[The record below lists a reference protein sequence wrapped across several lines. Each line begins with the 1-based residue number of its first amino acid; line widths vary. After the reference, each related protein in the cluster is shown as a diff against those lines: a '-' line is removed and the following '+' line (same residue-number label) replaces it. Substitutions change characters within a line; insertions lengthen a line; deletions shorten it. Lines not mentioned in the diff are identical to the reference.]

1 MPSYGTNE
9 TVKRYWQQFFREQL
23 ADLLQEERAA
33 FEQEFQKRFDNF
45 LVRDTGEGRGGF
57 LDLIGFSGKGVQP
70 FADLSYPKLQP
81 DFDESVIPSQL
92 HAAAEL
98 YYIYQHERMRVF
110 EVSKILRRLFELGRI
125 KIQRGPGARGIYLLE
140 KWEPL
145 RYPLRAR
152 MVAYR
157 RAFNYG
163 QVQAPAGAVVNRNF
177 HFQFVAFNSALA
189 QYFRDLTI
197 GEVIRGSQYLE
208 RRPFGNIATVQRIGS
223 DLRYALDRACY
234 GNILALTQEVGHYL
248 SSLLELFDTP
258 DVKKSFDANT
268 KWDVIEAV
276 ANRHLGGARELSQRS
291 KMAETGRRILQ
302 WIADS
307 DFKTTMDPQVFQ
319 AETRAIGA
327 SSEAWIAAY
336 RMTPEGRQFPGVTRS
351 LRWALG
357 AADTPQTQRAAAVG

>member
-1 MPSYGTNE
+1 MTQGTNE
-9 TVKRYWQQFFREQL
+9 TVKRHWQQFFREQL
-23 ADLLQEERAA
+23 ADLPEAERAA

-45 LVRDTGEGRGGF
+45 LESSTGEGRNGF

-70 FADLSYPKLQP
+70 FSDLQYPKLKP

-98 YYIYQHERMRVF
+98 YYIYQYERMRVF
-110 EVSKILRRLFELGRI
+110 EVSKILRRLFELGRL
-125 KIQRGPGARGIYLLE
+125 KIQRGPGAQGLYLLE

-145 RYPLRAR
+145 RYPRRAR
-152 MVAYR
+152 MAAYR

-163 QVQAPAGAVVNRNF
+163 QAPAPAGAVVNRNF

-197 GEVIRGSQYLE
+197 GQVIRGSQYLE
-208 RRPFGNIATVQRIGS
+208 HRPFGNMATVQRLGT
-223 DLRYALDRACY
+223 DLRFALDRACY
-234 GNILALTQEVGHYL
+234 GNILALTNEVGHYL
-248 SSLLELFDTP
+248 SSLLDLFDTP
-258 DVKKSFDANT
+258 DIKRSFDAQT
-268 KWDVIEAV
+268 KWGVIEAV
-276 ANRHLGGARELSQRS
+276 AARHLGGARDLSQRA

-307 DFKTTMDPQVFQ
+307 DFKTTLDPLVFQ

-336 RMTPEGRQFPGVTRS
+336 RMTPEGRQFPGVTRN

-357 AADTPQTQRAAAVG
+357 APDTPQMQRAAAMG

>member
-1 MPSYGTNE
+1 MTSRDDE
-9 TVKRYWQQFFREQL
+9 ALKRYGQRFFREQL
-23 ADLLQEERAA
+23 ADLPVEERTA
-33 FEQEFQKRFDNF
+33 FEQEFQKRFDSLLENA
-45 LVRDTGEGRGGF
+45 TGEGRSAF
-57 LDLIGFSGKGVQP
+57 LDLIGFGGKGVPP
-70 FADLSYPKLQP
+70 FGDLPYPKLTP

-98 YYIYQHERMRVF
+98 YYIYQFERIRVF
-110 EVSKILRRLFELGRI
+110 DVARVLRRLFELGRI
-125 KIQRGPGARGIYLLE
+125 KIQLGPGARGIYLLE

-145 RYPLRAR
+145 RYPRSAR
-152 MVAYR
+152 MIAYR

-163 QVQAPAGAVVNRNF
+163 DAPTPAGAVVNRNF
-177 HFQFVAFNSALA
+177 HYQFVAFNSALA

-197 GEVIRGSQYLE
+197 GEVIRGSQYIE
-208 RRPFGNIATVQRIGS
+208 HRPFGNIATVQRLGT
-223 DLRYALDRACY
+223 DLRFALDRSCY
-234 GNILALTQEVGHYL
+234 GNILALTNEVGHFL
-248 SSLLELFDTP
+248 STLLDLFDQP
-258 DVKKSFDANT
+258 DIKKAFDATT

-276 ANRHLGGARELSQRS
+276 ANRHLGGARDLSQRA
-291 KMAETGRRILQ
+291 KMAETGRRVLN

-307 DFKTTMDPQVFQ
+307 DFKTTIDPLVFQ

-357 AADTPQTQRAAAVG
+357 VPETPQARRAAAMG

>member
-23 ADLLQEERAA
+23 ADLPQAERAA

-45 LVRDTGEGRGGF
+45 VQGDSAEGRGGF
-57 LDLIGFSGKGVQP
+57 LDLIGFAGKGVQP
-70 FADLSYPKLQP
+70 FSDLPYPKLTA

-98 YYIYQHERMRVF
+98 YYIYQHERMQVF

-145 RYPLRAR
+145 RYQKRAR

-163 QVQAPAGAVVNRNF
+163 QVPAPAGAIVNRNF

-208 RRPFGNIATVQRIGS
+208 SRPFGNMATVQRIGT
-223 DLRYALDRACY
+223 DLRFALDRSSY

-248 SSLLELFDTP
+248 SSLLDLFDTP

-291 KMAETGRRILQ
+291 KMADTGRRVLQ

-307 DFKTTMDPQVFQ
+307 DFKTTMDPLVFQ

-327 SSEAWIAAY
+327 SAEAWIAAY

-351 LRWALG
+351 LRWAVG
-357 AADTPQTQRAAAVG
+357 APDTPQTQRAAAMG

>member
-23 ADLLQEERAA
+23 ADLPQEERAA
-33 FEQEFQKRFDNF
+33 FEQEFQKRFDSF
-45 LVRDTGEGRGGF
+45 LARDTGEGRGGF
-57 LDLIGFSGKGVQP
+57 VDLIAFSGKGVQP
-70 FADLSYPKLQP
+70 FADLPYPRLQP

-98 YYIYQHERMRVF
+98 YYIYQFERMQIF
-110 EVSKILRRLFELGRI
+110 EVARVLRRLFELGRI

-145 RYPLRAR
+145 RYPRRAR

-197 GEVIRGSQYLE
+197 GEVIRGSQYIEL
-208 RRPFGNIATVQRIGS
+208 RPFGNIATVQRIGT
-223 DLRYALDRACY
+223 DLRFALDRACY

-276 ANRHLGGARELSQRS
+276 SNRYLGGARELSQRS
-291 KMAETGRRILQ
+291 KMAESGRRVLQ

-307 DFKTTMDPQVFQ
+307 DFRTTMDPLVFQ

-357 AADTPQTQRAAAVG
+357 APDTRQTQRVAAMG

>member
-1 MPSYGTNE
+1 MAYGANE
-9 TVKRYWQQFFREQL
+9 TIKRYWQQFFREQL
-23 ADLLQEERAA
+23 ADLPQEERAA

-45 LVRDTGEGRGGF
+45 LDSSTGEGRSGF
-57 LDLIGFSGKGVQP
+57 LDLIGFGGKGVQP
-70 FADLSYPKLQP
+70 FSELPYPHLRP
-81 DFDESVIPSQL
+81 DFDDAVIASQL

-98 YYIYQHERMRVF
+98 YYIYQHERMQIF
-110 EVSKILRRLFELGRI
+110 EAASVLRRLFELGRI

-145 RYPLRAR
+145 RYPKRAR

-163 QVQAPAGAVVNRNF
+163 QAPGPAGAIVNRNF

-208 RRPFGNIATVQRIGS
+208 MRPFGNIATLQRLGT
-223 DLRYALDRACY
+223 DLRYALDRSCY
-234 GNILALTQEVGHYL
+234 GNILALTSEVGHFL
-248 SSLLELFDTP
+248 STLLDLFDAP
-258 DVKKSFDANT
+258 DIKKSFDANT
-268 KWDVIEAV
+268 KWDVLEAI
-276 ANRHLGGARELSQRS
+276 ANRHLGGARDLSQRA
-291 KMAETGRRILQ
+291 KMAETGRRVLQ

-307 DFKTTMDPQVFQ
+307 DFKTTTDPTVFQ

-357 AADTPQTQRAAAVG
+357 VPESRQTQRVAAMG